1 MNKVI
6 IEPSLLPKLGNLDS
20 RVEFCDTSGRTL
32 GFFVPASEQ
41 QRLLY
46 VWARG
51 EFSDEEI
58 ERARREPGGF
68 ELADILADL
77 GAK

>member
-6 IEPSLLPKLGNLDS
+6 IEPSLLSELGNLDS

-58 ERARREPGGF
+58 EHARREPEGF
-68 ELADILADL
+68 KPADILADL
-77 GAK
+77 EAR